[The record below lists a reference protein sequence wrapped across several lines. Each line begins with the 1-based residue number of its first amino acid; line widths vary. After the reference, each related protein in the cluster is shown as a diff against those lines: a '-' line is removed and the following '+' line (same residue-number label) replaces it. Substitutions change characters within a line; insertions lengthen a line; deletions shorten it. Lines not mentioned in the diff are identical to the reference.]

1 MTTVN
6 TVLDSSLYLTNKKEE
21 RKSGDNLGKDDFLK
35 LLITQL
41 QNQDPSSPMDNSQFI
56 SQMAQFSTLEQMV
69 NIGSKIDGLVEIK
82 TQDSLLNYSSFV
94 GKEVTWHAV
103 EEGKDGSSEA
113 EPTIKE
119 GTGVI
124 QSIQFKNDSVVFILE
139 DGTKLE
145 PGNISQINH
154 TTGTASSTS
163 SNSLIAGSELI
174 GKYVTWKND
183 EGKESSSLVK
193 SVLLNN
199 GKLQYELQDGS
210 NVTTDQLIKIASA

>member
-1 MTTVN
+1 MTTVD
-6 TVLDSSLYLTNKKEE
+6 TAIDSSLYLANKKEE
-21 RKSGDNLGKDDFLK
+21 RKSGDSLGKDDFLK

-56 SQMAQFSTLEQMV
+56 AQMAQFSTLEQMV
-69 NIGSKIDGLVEIK
+69 NIGSKIDDLVEMK

-103 EEGKDGSSEA
+103 EESIDSVSETGL
-113 EPTIKE
+113 TIKE

-145 PGNISQINH
+145 PGNISQINN
-154 TTGTASSTS
+154 TAGLTS
-163 SNSLIAGSELI
+163 SNSFIAGSELI
-174 GKYVTWKND
+174 GKVVTWKND
-183 EGKESSSLVK
+183 EGTELSSLVK

-199 GKLQYELQDGS
+199 GKLKYELQDGS
-210 NVTTDQLIKIASA
+210 NVTSNQLIKIASV

>member
-1 MTTVN
+1 MTTVD
-6 TVLDSSLYLTNKKEE
+6 TAIDSSLYIANKKEE

-56 SQMAQFSTLEQMV
+56 AQMAQFSTLEQMV
-69 NIGSKIDGLVEIK
+69 NIGSKIDDLVEMK

-94 GKEVTWHAV
+94 GKEVTWHVV
-103 EEGKDGSSEA
+103 EESSDSVNETG
-113 EPTIKE
+113 PTIKE

-139 DGTKLE
+139 DGTTLE
-145 PGNISQINH
+145 PGNISQINN
-154 TTGTASSTS
+154 TTGSTY

-174 GKYVTWKND
+174 GKVVTWKND
-183 EGKESSSLVK
+183 EGTELSSLVK

-199 GKLQYELQDGS
+199 GKLKYELQDGS
-210 NVTTDQLIKIASA
+210 NVTSNQLIKIASV